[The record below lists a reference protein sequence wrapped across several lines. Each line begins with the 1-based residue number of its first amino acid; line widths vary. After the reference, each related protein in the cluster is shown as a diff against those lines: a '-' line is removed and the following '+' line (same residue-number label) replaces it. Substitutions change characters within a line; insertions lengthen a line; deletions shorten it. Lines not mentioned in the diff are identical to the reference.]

1 MGMMSEPLTNDLFP
15 QALLTVTL
23 QGPGDLEGF
32 RRAARGL
39 LAQQILPAQVVWH
52 CSGWP
57 AQDRLA
63 APPENHPAASDA
75 PAVQVPPEFVA
86 LCESA
91 ILHADP
97 RRFGLLYR
105 LLWRLVHEPGLRHDP
120 LDADLAE
127 AQHMAQAVRD
137 EMHSM
142 KAFVRFHSVQDES
155 FRNHPEGGPLH
166 VAWVAPEHHIAPA
179 MAAFFARRFAQMR
192 WAILTPER
200 SAQWDGARLHF
211 GPGVHEADAPLPD
224 AGEKRWLACY
234 EHTFAPARLPGR
246 GLQKSMPR
254 RPRRKQPEAGRLYPL
269 MSAAHQRN
277 HHLVAQ
283 PATRMAR
290 RMPQPRAALA
300 VPAQPQGA
308 PVQLSLDGHSTSG
321 NSSADTLQ
329 LLLI

>member
-1 MGMMSEPLTNDLFP
+1 MGMMSDPLTNDLFP

-39 LAQQILPAQVVWH
+39 LAQQILPAQVSWH
-52 CSGWP
+52 CTGLP
-57 AQDRLA
+57 VQDPLDKLPDNHA
-63 APPENHPAASDA
+63 AAGDA
-75 PAVQVPPEFVA
+75 PAVQVPPEFLA

-91 ILHADP
+91 ILHADA

-120 LDADLAE
+120 LDADLVE
-127 AQHMAQAVRD
+127 LQHMAQAVRD

-166 VAWVAPEHHIAPA
+166 VAWVEPEHHTAPA

-211 GPGVHEADAPLPD
+211 GPGVSQADAPLSD
-224 AGEKRWLACY
+224 ASEKCWLACY
-234 EHTFAPARLPGR
+234 ERTFEPMRLMGR
-246 GLQKSMPR
+246 RLQKAMPR
-254 RPRRKQPEAGRLYPL
+254 RSRRQLPEAGRLHPL
-269 MSAAHQRN
+269 VSAAHQRN
-277 HHLVAQ
+277 HHLSAQ

-290 RMPQPRAALA
+290 RVAQPRAALA

-308 PVQLSLDGHSTSG
+308 PAQRSLDEGACSPDAS
-321 NSSADTLQ
+321 Q
-329 LLLI
+329 PLLI

>member
-1 MGMMSEPLTNDLFP
+1 MGMMSDPLTNDLFP

-39 LAQQILPAQVVWH
+39 LAQQILPAQVSWH
-52 CSGWP
+52 STGLP
-57 AQDRLA
+57 VQDPLA
-63 APPENHPAASDA
+63 APPESHTAASDA

-120 LDADLAE
+120 LDTDLVE

-142 KAFVRFHSVQDES
+142 KAFVRFHRVQDES

-166 VAWVAPEHHIAPA
+166 VAWVEPEHHLIEV

-211 GPGVHEADAPLPD
+211 GPGVREADAPLPD
-224 AGEKRWLACY
+224 AGEKHWLACY
-234 EHTFAPARLPGR
+234 EHTFEPARLPGR
-246 GLQKSMPR
+246 SLQKSMPR
-254 RPRRKQPEAGRLYPL
+254 RPRRKLPEAVRLHPL
-269 MSAAHQRN
+269 ASTAHQRN
-277 HHLVAQ
+277 HHLAAQ

-290 RMPQPRAALA
+290 RVPQPRAALA

-308 PVQLSLDGHSTSG
+308 PAQLSLDEFAPSPD
-321 NSSADTLQ
+321 ALQ
-329 LLLI
+329 PLLI

>member
-1 MGMMSEPLTNDLFP
+1 MGMMSDPLTNDLFP

-39 LAQQILPAQVVWH
+39 LAQQILPTQVSWH
-52 CSGWP
+52 CTGMP
-57 AQDRLA
+57 VHDPLT
-63 APPENHPAASDA
+63 APPESHAAAGDA
-75 PAVQVPPEFVA
+75 PAVPVPPEFVA

-120 LDADLAE
+120 LDADRVEL
-127 AQHMAQAVRD
+127 QHMAQAVRD
-137 EMHSM
+137 EMHRM

-166 VAWVAPEHHIAPA
+166 VAWVEPEHHTVPA

-211 GPGVHEADAPLPD
+211 GPGVSQADAPLPD
-224 AGEKRWLACY
+224 AGEKSWLGCY
-234 EHTFAPARLPGR
+234 ERTFEPTRLMGR
-246 GLQKSMPR
+246 SLQKPMPR
-254 RPRRKQPEAGRLYPL
+254 RSRRKLPETGRLHPL
-269 MSAAHQRN
+269 VSAAHQRS
-277 HHLVAQ
+277 HHLSAQ

-290 RMPQPRAALA
+290 RVAQPRAALA

-308 PVQLSLDGHSTSG
+308 PAQRSLDEPA
-321 NSSADTLQ
+321 SSPDALQ
-329 LLLI
+329 PLLI

>member
-1 MGMMSEPLTNDLFP
+1 MGMMSDPLTNDLFP

-39 LAQQILPAQVVWH
+39 LAQQILPAQVSWH
-52 CSGWP
+52 STEAP
-57 AQDRLA
+57 LQDLLA
-63 APPENHPAASDA
+63 TPPDSQAAASDA

-97 RRFGLLYR
+97 RRFDLLYR
-105 LLWRLVHEPGLRHDP
+105 LLWRLLHEPGLRHNP
-120 LDADLAE
+120 LDADLVE

-137 EMHSM
+137 EMHRM
-142 KAFVRFHSVQDES
+142 KAFVRFHSVQDER
-155 FRNHPEGGPLH
+155 FRNHPAGGPLH
-166 VAWVAPEHHIAPA
+166 VAWVEPEHHTAPA

-192 WAILTPER
+192 WALLTPGR

-211 GPGVHEADAPLPD
+211 GPGVSQADAPLPE
-224 AGEKRWLACY
+224 AGEKCWLACC
-234 EHTFAPARLPGR
+234 ERTFTPARLVGR
-246 GLQKSMPR
+246 TPQKPMPR
-254 RPRRKQPEAGRLYPL
+254 RSRRKLPQAGRLHPPV
-269 MSAAHQRN
+269 STAHQRN
-277 HHLVAQ
+277 HPLSAQ

-290 RMPQPRAALA
+290 RVAQPRAALA

-308 PVQLSLDGHSTSG
+308 PAQLSLDKPA
-321 NSSADTLQ
+321 SSPDALQ
-329 LLLI
+329 PLLI

>member
-1 MGMMSEPLTNDLFP
+1 MGMMSDPLTNDLFP

-39 LAQQILPAQVVWH
+39 LAQQILPAQVSWQSAEVPVQNPLTTTPDN
-52 CSGWP
+52 ST
-57 AQDRLA
+57 
-63 APPENHPAASDA
+63 AASDA

-120 LDADLAE
+120 LDADRVE
-127 AQHMAQAVRD
+127 VQQMAQAVRD
-137 EMHSM
+137 EMHAM

-166 VAWVAPEHHIAPA
+166 VAWVEPEHHLVEA
-179 MAAFFARRFAQMR
+179 MAVFFARRFAQMR
-192 WAILTPER
+192 WAILTPAR

-211 GPGVHEADAPLPD
+211 GPGVTQADAPLPD
-224 AGEKRWLACY
+224 AGEKHWLACY
-234 EHTFAPARLPGR
+234 ERTFAPTRLPGS
-246 GLQKSMPR
+246 GLQKALPR
-254 RPRRKQPEAGRLYPL
+254 RPRRKLPEAGRLHPL
-269 MSAAHQRN
+269 VSAAHQRSPR
-277 HHLVAQ
+277 LGTQ
-283 PATRMAR
+283 PATRLAR
-290 RMPQPRAALA
+290 RVAQPRAALA
-300 VPAQPQGA
+300 IPAQAPGA
-308 PVQLSLDGHSTSG
+308 PTQLSFDERAATPDALQ
-321 NSSADTLQ
+321 Q
-329 LLLI
+329 LLI